1 MEGEVA
7 GKIREEE
14 REGGFE
20 SADGG
25 LTWSES
31 TSPSPG
37 RRGRLS
43 PSWLQA
49 DCCLQV
55 RPWSF

>member
-1 MEGEVA
+1 MEVEVA

-37 RRGRLS
+37 RPP

-49 DCCLQV
+49 GCCLQG

>member
-1 MEGEVA
+1 MEVKVEVE

-37 RRGRLS
+37 RPP

-49 DCCLQV
+49 GCCLQG